1 MRTLFGRSLL
11 VSVLLLSAV
20 SPATAG
26 YCGRHAVLSTT
37 LDDGTEI
44 GVFLPEEQMTRAPRW
59 TPGQG
64 GPPLGIAELVDVATA
79 WALHTYTR
87 YDDVRISSIGLNS
100 RSCGALRESWYYVV
114 HFTPIID
121 GNRLFGGGNFAAV
134 LMDGTVVAPRK
145 K

>member
-1 MRTLFGRSLL
+1 MGTTFGRSLL
-11 VSVLLLSAV
+11 VAVLLLSAV

-44 GVFLPEEQMTRAPRW
+44 GVFLPEEQVMRAPKW
-59 TPGQG
+59 APGQG
-64 GPPLGIAELVDVATA
+64 EPPLGISELVEIATA
-79 WALHTYTR
+79 WALDTYAR
-87 YDDVRISSIGLNS
+87 YDDVRIRSIGLNS
-100 RSCGALRESWYYVV
+100 RSCGALRDSWYYVV

-121 GNRLFGGGNFAAV
+121 GNRLIGGGNFAAV